1 MDAFSQFCE
10 GLAVNKV
17 LEFLDLQ
24 NNQLSPECGQYLSDA
39 IKLNTSLKTLGQFG

>member
-1 MDAFSQFCE
+1 M
-10 GLAVNKV
+10 NKT

-39 IKLNTSLKTLGQFG
+39 VRLNNSLKTLGQFQYVVQYFRFKNN